1 MNFQEYDILQ
11 ALCTAP
17 DERSQRDLAKASGC
31 SLGIVNR
38 SLQSFRREGLIDEG
52 GCPTEKAL
60 QLAADN
66 RSERAVILAAGA
78 AGLALRR
85 KEVR

>member
-17 DERSQRDLAKASGC
+17 DGRSQRDLAKASGC

-38 SLQSFRREGLIDEG
+38 SLQTFRREGLIDEG
-52 GCPTEKAL
+52 GRPTEKAL

-66 RSERAVILAAGA
+66 RS
-78 AGLALRR
+78 
-85 KEVR
+85 